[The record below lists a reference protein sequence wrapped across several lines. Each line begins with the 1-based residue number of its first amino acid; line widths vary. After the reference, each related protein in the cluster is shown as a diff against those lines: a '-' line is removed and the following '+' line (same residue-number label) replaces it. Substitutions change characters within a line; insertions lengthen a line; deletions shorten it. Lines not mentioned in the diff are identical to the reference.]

1 MASASAQRS
10 HMGTMHGVHRCD
22 DDVERRLTRG
32 GDGRMKELLSAC
44 VVTSMLGGEGTIA
57 GEGPEGRGSAS
68 RARVHFFWGTMEV
81 GSSYRRSF
89 NAARGGCG

>member
-10 HMGTMHGVHRCD
+10 HMGTMCGVHGCD
-22 DDVERRLTRG
+22 DDMERRLRRG

-44 VVTSMLGGEGTIA
+44 IVTSMLGGEGTIA

-68 RARVHFFWGTMEV
+68 
-81 GSSYRRSF
+81 
-89 NAARGGCG
+89 